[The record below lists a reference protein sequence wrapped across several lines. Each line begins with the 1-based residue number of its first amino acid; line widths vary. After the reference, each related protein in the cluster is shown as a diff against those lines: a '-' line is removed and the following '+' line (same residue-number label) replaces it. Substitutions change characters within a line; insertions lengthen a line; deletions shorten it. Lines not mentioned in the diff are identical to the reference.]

1 MFLRIGKC
9 TYVYLVESVSED
21 GRTRQHIIRNL
32 GRREDVE
39 AFGDLER
46 LVPTE
51 NSIRVEGRNLVSRG
65 GRAFAADV
73 DAKLAAL
80 TWMLWRKPRNPERTI
95 HRGRWFQRRHRD
107 PG

>member
-46 LVPTE
+46 LAA
-51 NSIRVEGRNLVSRG
+51 SAARLSRK
-65 GRAFAADV
+65 APV
-73 DAKLAAL
+73 L
-80 TWMLWRKPRNPERTI
+80 T
-95 HRGRWFQRRHRD
+95 
-107 PG
+107 